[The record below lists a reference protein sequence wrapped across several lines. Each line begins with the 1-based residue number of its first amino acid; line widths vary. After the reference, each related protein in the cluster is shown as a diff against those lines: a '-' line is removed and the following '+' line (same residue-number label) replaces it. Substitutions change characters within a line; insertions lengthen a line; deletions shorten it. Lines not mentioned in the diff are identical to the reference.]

1 MLMFYG
7 HRAKKEEGRKEFEKA
22 EKAMINMKNL
32 GRNLLGVDY
41 DLAGINCFLGRK
53 EKALEYLRSY
63 SPRPWPAGLSYFI
76 DVDPLFNNLRSD
88 PEFQKIV
95 ADAKEKTA
103 KIRERIRQLE
113 KESMN

>member
-1 MLMFYG
+1 
-7 HRAKKEEGRKEFEKA
+7 
-22 EKAMINMKNL
+22 
-32 GRNLLGVDY
+32 
-41 DLAGINCFLGRK
+41 
-53 EKALEYLRSY
+53 
-63 SPRPWPAGLSYFI
+63 
-76 DVDPLFNNLRSD
+76 VDPLFNNLRSD